1 MEYVGTSLGKD
12 SALTLLEA
20 PGGEREPVE
29 GDFIMDTWG
38 EGRGSF
44 LSCWTVDWLSVK
56 F

>member
-38 EGRGSF
+38 KEGEVFFPAG
-44 LSCWTVDWLSVK
+44 LLTSCL
-56 F
+56 